1 MDPSDNSVTLVPEPQ
16 TGISRKTIFIGIG
29 IGIALLITAIL
40 LFASS
45 QGNNLQPYEQRLSIR
60 MSNLQTLATS
70 AQPSINNEDLSN
82 INSQLSAL
90 VISDNASLQ
99 SDLSSLGVSS
109 KYPKD
114 MVASESDDS
123 AIADLKQA
131 VVDGNFD
138 QKYVDT
144 ITKKIDDITLLMNT
158 IYSKSKD
165 AKLRQDITKSY
176 KDLVFIKK
184 QMLKLRLS

>member
-16 TGISRKTIFIGIG
+16 TGVSRKTIFIVIG
-29 IGIALLITAIL
+29 IVVALLITVIM

-70 AQPSINNEDLSN
+70 AQQNINSEDLSN
-82 INSQLSAL
+82 LNSQLSAL

-99 SDLSSLGVSS
+99 SDLNALGVSS

-114 MVASESDDS
+114 MIASESDD
-123 AIADLKQA
+123 ATIAELKQA
-131 VVDGNFD
+131 VTDGDFD
-138 QKYVDT
+138 QKYVEA

-165 AKLRQDITKSY
+165 AKLRQDISKSY
-176 KDLVFIKK
+176 KDLVFVKK
-184 QMLKLRLS
+184 QMLKLRLP